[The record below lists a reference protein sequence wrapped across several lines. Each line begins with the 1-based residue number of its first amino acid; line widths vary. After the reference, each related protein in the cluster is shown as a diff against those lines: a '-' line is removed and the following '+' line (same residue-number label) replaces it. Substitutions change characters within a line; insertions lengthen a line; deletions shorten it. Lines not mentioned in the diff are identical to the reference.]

1 MKVDLVTAD
10 TGPLIHLAS
19 IGELG
24 LLEHF
29 GAVHIPD
36 LVVLEAVYPG
46 KPFAEE
52 IRAWL
57 VAGAESGRVKIAETS
72 IGKVLQDA
80 RVHNPKSK
88 LRDGGEMAIL
98 EWLLKEVDGND
109 KSALVIY
116 ENGSVP
122 KMIQNHSAD
131 LSAAVVTTRTF
142 FSICEKEGITK
153 SADKLWEKLMISAP
167 NTNPARNISLH
178 GKISEDYQP

>member
-29 GAVHIPD
+29 GVVHIPD
-36 LVVLEAVYPG
+36 LVVMEAVYPG
-46 KPFAEE
+46 KPFAED

-57 VAGAESGRVKIAETS
+57 VAGAESGKVKIAETS
-72 IGKVLQDA
+72 IGRVLQDA
-80 RVHNPKSK
+80 RMHNPKSK
-88 LRDGGEMAIL
+88 LKDGGEMAIL
-98 EWLLKEVDGND
+98 EWLLSEVDSND

-116 ENGSVP
+116 ENGRVP

-142 FSICEKEGITK
+142 FSICEREGITQ
-153 SADKLWEKLMISAP
+153 SGEMLWEKLMVTAP
-167 NTNPARNISLH
+167 LTNPARNMSLH
-178 GKISEDYQP
+178 GKISEDFQP